1 MSMTALVVG
10 GIGDLASIPYRTL
23 PSVHIGPIP
32 IRTFGVFVAM
42 GISVGVW
49 RFLRYAR
56 DHDLNPELLSR
67 LAVWVVV
74 LGIVGSRLLF
84 VVTRWGEF
92 RDHLSSVFAVWEG
105 GLQFSGAF
113 LVAIVVIWWF
123 SRRHPGLGGLR
134 LSDGIVLGLAPG
146 LAIGRLGCMAV
157 GEHLGTRT
165 SFFLGW
171 KYLGGETREP
181 VAGGVGSVIHNTAI
195 YELVLLLPLIAVLWW
210 LDRRRVPAG
219 WLTVAFLLWYGT
231 QRFLT
236 DFLRAYD
243 RTVAGL
249 TGAQYL
255 CIGMAIAGIV
265 LAIRLGRSPR
275 MPTRSEPVGF
285 DP

>member
-1 MSMTALVVG
+1 MMDPVISTIAVG
-10 GIGDLASIPYRTL
+10 HLASIPYRTF
-23 PSVHIGPIP
+23 PSFHLGPIP
-32 IRTFGVFVAM
+32 VRTFGVFVAI
-42 GISVGVW
+42 GIVVGIGCLL
-49 RFLRYAR
+49 RFAR
-56 DHDLNPELLSR
+56 DHDLDTERLAR

-74 LGIVGSRLLF
+74 LGIIGSRLLF
-84 VVTRWGEF
+84 VVTRWSEF
-92 RDHLSSVFAVWEG
+92 RNDLPSVFAVWEG

-113 LVAIVVIWWF
+113 LVAIVVILWF
-123 SRRHPGLGGLR
+123 SRRHPEFGGLR

-157 GEHLGTRT
+157 GEHLGTQT

-171 KYLGGETREP
+171 KYLGGVTREP

-195 YELVLLLPLIAVLWW
+195 DELLLLLPLVAVLWW
-210 LDRRRVPAG
+210 LERRRVPDG

-255 CIGMAIAGIV
+255 CVGMVVAGIV
-265 LAIRLGRSPR
+265 LAIRLRRVREQRAGARQ
-275 MPTRSEPVGF
+275 
-285 DP
+285 

>member
-1 MSMTALVVG
+1 MISASAVALDG
-10 GIGDLASIPYRTL
+10 LGELASIPYRTL
-23 PSVHIGPIP
+23 PSFSIGPIT
-32 IRTFGVFVAM
+32 IRTFGVFVAI
-42 GISVGVW
+42 GIFVGVW
-49 RFLRYAR
+49 CFQRYAR
-56 DHDLNPELLSR
+56 DHDLDSELLSR
-67 LAVWVVV
+67 LAVWVVL

-92 RDHLSSVFAVWEG
+92 RDDVLSVFAVWQG

-113 LVAIVVIWWF
+113 LIAIVVIWWF
-123 SRRHPGLGGLR
+123 ARRHPELGGLR
-134 LSDGIVLGLAPG
+134 LSDGIVFGLAPG

-171 KYLGGETREP
+171 KYLGGATREQ
-181 VAGGVGSVIHNTAI
+181 VVGGVGSVIHNTAL
-195 YELVLLLPLIAVLWW
+195 YELLLLLPLIALLWW
-210 LDRRRVPAG
+210 LERRRVPPG

-243 RTVAGL
+243 RTVGGF

-255 CIGMAIAGIV
+255 CLGMVIAGVV
-265 LAIRLGRSPR
+265 LAIRRATQVSRSLRP
-275 MPTRSEPVGF
+275 PAP
-285 DP
+285 

>member
-1 MSMTALVVG
+1 MSMIAVALG
-10 GIGDLASIPYRTL
+10 ALASIPYRTF
-23 PSVHIGPIP
+23 PSFQIGPVTV
-32 IRTFGVFVAM
+32 RTFGVFVAI
-42 GISVGVW
+42 GILVGVW
-49 RFLRYAR
+49 CLLRFAR
-56 DHDLNPELLSR
+56 DRDLDTEQLSR

-84 VVTRWGEF
+84 VITRWSEF
-92 RDHLSSVFAVWEG
+92 RNDLPSVFAVWEG

-123 SRRHPGLGGLR
+123 SQRHPGFGGLR
-134 LSDGIVLGLAPG
+134 LSDGIVFGLAPG

-157 GEHLGTRT
+157 GEHLGTQT
-165 SFFLGW
+165 HFFLGW
-171 KYLGGETREP
+171 KYLGGATREP

-195 YELVLLLPLIAVLWW
+195 YELLLLLPLIAVLWW
-210 LDRRRVPAG
+210 LERRRVPGG

-255 CIGMAIAGIV
+255 CIGMVIAGVV
-265 LAIRLGRSPR
+265 LAIRLRRSPT
-275 MPTRSEPVGF
+275 MPPGNEPVG
-285 DP
+285 